1 MGDASGSGVR
11 VYGVLDASEAY
22 EPESVSY
29 VLHGNGVAVCTLNA
43 PEKLNP
49 LTANSVQEMFILLEH
64 MERDE
69 RVRCAVWTGAG
80 DRAFTAGADFKELLA
95 AGPPHVKLPAAYR
108 TLYAGRGKASF
119 TADLAL
125 KALTLAFLDFP
136 KPSVCAV
143 NGLAVGGGANIA
155 LLFHD
160 LVVCSDKARFQY
172 PFAALGIPPE
182 LSCSLMLPLIVGPA
196 RAKRMLYLGEW
207 FSAQDALD
215 LGLANAVVPQADVA
229 DAAMALAAKL
239 AALNPT
245 ALRLSKGLLNGHR
258 RAEIERVCDAENR
271 AINAAMRS
279 SDFQATLRR
288 FTPRA
293 KL

>member
-1 MGDASGSGVR
+1 MGSGVR
-11 VYGVLDASEAY
+11 VYGVLDAWEDY
-22 EPESVSY
+22 EPESIAY
-29 VLHGNGVAVCTLNA
+29 ALHSNGVAVCTLNV
-43 PEKLNP
+43 PDKLNP

-64 MERDE
+64 MERDD
-69 RVRCAVWTGAG
+69 RVRCALWTGAG

-95 AGPPHVKLPAAYR
+95 PAPPRVKLPVQYR
-108 TLYAGRGKASF
+108 NLYAGRGKASF

-125 KALTLAFLDFP
+125 KALTMAFLDFP

-172 PFAALGIPPE
+172 PFASLGIPPE
-182 LSCSLMLPLIVGPA
+182 LSSSLLLPLIVGPA
-196 RAKRMLYLGEW
+196 RAKRLLYLGEW
-207 FSAQDALD
+207 FSAQDAVD
-215 LGLANAVVPQADVA
+215 LGLANAVVPHAEHADH
-229 DAAMALAAKL
+229 AMALAAKL
-239 AALNPT
+239 AALNPA
-245 ALRLSKGLLNGHR
+245 ALLLSKSLLNGHR
-258 RAEIERVCDAENR
+258 RADIERACDAENR

-279 SDFQATLRR
+279 PEFQATLKR
-288 FTPRA
+288 FAPKPKA